1 MWGTI
6 VNAIAI
12 VVGTTLGCVLK
23 KGIPGKVQKV
33 IMQALGLCVLVIG
46 ITSAIKTENTLL
58 FIISVALGGAIG
70 KIVGIEDGLDK
81 LGQIVQERFT
91 TDGDS
96 KIAEGFVTA
105 TLIFCV
111 GAMTILGSIESG
123 VNNNHEILY
132 IKSMLDGIAAMIFA
146 STLGFGVGLSAI
158 AVLVY
163 QGILT
168 LCASFIAPILT
179 DQMLLEISAVGGV
192 LVMGIGFNLLN
203 IRKMHVGD
211 MLPAIFIPP
220 IYYIVSGLF

>member
-1 MWGTI
+1 
-6 VNAIAI
+6 
-12 VVGTTLGCVLK
+12 
-23 KGIPGKVQKV
+23 
-33 IMQALGLCVLVIG
+33 MQALGLCVLVIG